1 MGQASAIHPG
11 YQPGECQLS
20 VKILLVCVRI
30 QMVGIPCVVAFL
42 DPCKRESLHER
53 HFRGMNTL
61 FKNVGL

>member
-1 MGQASAIHPG
+1 
-11 YQPGECQLS
+11 
-20 VKILLVCVRI
+20 
-30 QMVGIPCVVAFL
+30 MVGIPCVVAFL